1 MKLSE
6 LKECEKISLQKRIHG
21 WKRKNKKYYLDKLN
35 QINNE
40 IDAKIKKYGDIDAG
54 MLFVIG
60 CLSGRL
66 LSSYCANAMLEDLKN
81 KYGDDLEK
89 FIKAEEEFLNK
100 YIRKFEK

>member
-1 MKLSE
+1 M
-6 LKECEKISLQKRIHG
+6 
-21 WKRKNKKYYLDKLN
+21 DKLN

-40 IDAKIKKYGDIDAG
+40 IDAKIKKYGDVDAG
-54 MLFVIG
+54 ML
-60 CLSGRL
+60 LSIGRL
-66 LSSYCANAMLEDLKN
+66 YDISLSSRCANAMWEELKN